1 MTQRI
6 ENCFAQAKAQNRA
19 ILGCFV
25 TAGDPDAET
34 AEMVLDTLVENGAD
48 FIELGMP
55 FSDPM
60 ADGPAIQASS
70 LRAIKAGMTLEKTL
84 KMAGDF
90 RAKHPHTPLILM
102 GYFNPIY
109 IYGADKFL
117 DDAAEAGVDG
127 LIIVDLPPEEDSE
140 LCDPATAKG
149 LDFIRLV
156 TPTTLGDRLE
166 TVLNKAGGFVYYVAI
181 AGITGTKSAETDS
194 IKTAMQRISGATEL
208 PAVTGFGIRTA
219 EQAGKVAQLGDGVVV
234 GSALVQHIEA
244 ASETTPLNRDKLL
257 QDIGSFCA
265 ELAQAMQR

>member
-19 ILGCFV
+19 VLGCFV

-181 AGITGTKSAETDS
+181 AGITG
-194 IKTAMQRISGATEL
+194 
-208 PAVTGFGIRTA
+208 FGIRTA